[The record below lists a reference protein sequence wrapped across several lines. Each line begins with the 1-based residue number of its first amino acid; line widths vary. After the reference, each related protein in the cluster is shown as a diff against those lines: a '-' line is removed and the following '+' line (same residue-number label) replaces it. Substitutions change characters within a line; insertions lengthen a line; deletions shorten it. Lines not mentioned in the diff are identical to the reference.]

1 MSAIAYVWPPFEIE
15 VGAEFVTNRP
25 IEIKSRISREEEF
38 RFALN
43 TYLAGYRKNR
53 DAVAH
58 KTAQQLLKNQIPLG
72 QRTAEMLMYQ
82 PWF

>member
-1 MSAIAYVWPPFEIE
+1 MSAITYDWAPFAMEAKAQI
-15 VGAEFVTNRP
+15 VTNRP
-25 IEIKSRISREEEF
+25 IQIKSRINREEEF
-38 RFALN
+38 QSALN

-58 KTAQQLLKNQIPLG
+58 ETAQQLLKNQIPLG